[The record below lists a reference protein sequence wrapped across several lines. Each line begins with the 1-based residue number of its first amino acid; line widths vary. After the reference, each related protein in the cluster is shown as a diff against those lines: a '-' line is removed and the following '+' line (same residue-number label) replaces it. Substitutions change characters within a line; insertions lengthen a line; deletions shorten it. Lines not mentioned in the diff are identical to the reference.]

1 MYNHQENNLVVVTAP
16 NWYMLLFKV
25 KTNKEGLNK
34 NDQYSGCPLEK
45 SCIVTLSPDRL
56 SLLLL
61 RSHPIQL
68 KYLWSD
74 LSLPSA
80 TDILRYILSCR
91 ASAIYGTAD

>member
-16 NWYMLLFKV
+16 NRDICYCLLSMVYEV
-25 KTNKEGLNK
+25 KTNKEGLNN

-80 TDILRYILSCR
+80 SDILRYAER
-91 ASAIYGTAD
+91 M